1 MLFTKADGIL
11 DLRSLED
18 YKAGHLNNST
28 WLSINDLPESLN
40 ALPAAPASLYLVGD
54 KDQIEAASLLLDS
67 KSYQVTGSL
76 VIESQK
82 AMQQWANKLPGLVEN
97 GSQSKTL
104 WSPSLLVKEFVDL
117 IHNQSLT
124 FGEVDKVGK
133 VVYRPSVLDIGCGGG
148 RDAIFLAKNRM
159 NVIAI
164 DHEAKV
170 LKRAKA
176 LSSLSGTS
184 VKFKCCDIKKQGCLP
199 EQQFDLI
206 TVVRFLNRD
215 MYDYIKKATRP
226 GGFVLFQTFVEGVE
240 QFSSPKNPN
249 FILGKTELAEVFAGF
264 NIIIDRID
272 KLNDGRPVLSFIA
285 QKACSQ

>member
-11 DLRSLED
+11 DLRDLDD
-18 YKAGHLNNST
+18 YKEGHLNDST
-28 WLSINDLPESLN
+28 WLSLHDLPESLN

-67 KSYQVTGSL
+67 KGYQVTGSL
-76 VIESQK
+76 VIDSQH
-82 AMQQWANKLPGLVEN
+82 AMQEWANKLPGLVEN

-104 WSPSLLVKEFVDL
+104 WSPSLLVKEFTDL
-117 IHNQSLT
+117 IHSQSLS
-124 FGEVDKVGK
+124 FVNVEK
-133 VVYRPSVLDIGCGGG
+133 RPNVLDIGCGGG
-148 RDAIFLAKNRM
+148 RDAIYLAKNRM

-164 DHEAKV
+164 DHEVKV

-184 VKFKCCDIKKQGCLP
+184 VKFKCCDIKKEGCLP
-199 EQQFDLI
+199 DQQFDLI

-215 MYDYIKKATRP
+215 MYTYIKQATRP

-240 QFSSPKNPN
+240 QFGSPKNPN
-249 FILGKTELAEVFAGF
+249 FILGKTELAEVFTGF
-264 NIIIDRID
+264 NIIVDRID
-272 KLNDGRPVLSFIA
+272 KLNDGRPVGSFIA
-285 QKACSQ
+285 QKPVHEKNDR